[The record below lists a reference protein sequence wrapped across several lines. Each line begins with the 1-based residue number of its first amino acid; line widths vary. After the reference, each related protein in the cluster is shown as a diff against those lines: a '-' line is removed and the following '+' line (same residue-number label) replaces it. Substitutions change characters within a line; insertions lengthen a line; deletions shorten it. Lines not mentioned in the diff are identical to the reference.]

1 MSFFWRTRLFKI
13 VNGSLIINNSD
24 GKANY
29 SQRNN
34 EFVHKNPK
42 GEIDVS
48 AATMC
53 NVTALCQAADYN
65 GWRFPA
71 GKYSQPED
79 NLADFM
85 FSDPRVD
92 EYYAKA
98 MPALYRAWKAGEKDS
113 YPPNELHEVLA
124 KGFNLWIGSDAD
136 RFAENAKIWD
146 IITEILEGRSCVV
159 SGVFRLPNGK
169 KLNHIVTL
177 VGAIWHFKSVSGVS
191 AAVKAV
197 SEQKIL
203 PAAVIIDDTYGNF
216 RENYKPGVTGNDIQ
230 LSWQE
235 FVDMMKP
242 AENPAV
248 KYCHFISSGAAAV

>member
-1 MSFFWRTRLFKI
+1 MFKI
-13 VNGSLIINNSD
+13 INGAFVVNNSD
-24 GKANY
+24 GKCNY

-34 EFVHKNPK
+34 EFVHKNSK

-65 GWRFPA
+65 GWRFPD

-79 NLADFM
+79 NLADFI

-92 EYYAKA
+92 EYYAKS
-98 MPALYRAWKAGEKDS
+98 MPALYRAWKAAEPDS

-136 RFAENAKIWD
+136 RFVESARVWD
-146 IITEILEGRSCVV
+146 IVAEILEGRCCVV

-177 VGAIWHFKSVSGVS
+177 VGAVWHFKSAVGLT

-197 SEQKIL
+197 QEKKAL
-203 PAAVIIDDTYGNF
+203 PDTVIIDDTYGNF
-216 RENYKPGVTGNDIQ
+216 REGYKAGITGNDIR

-235 FVDMMKP
+235 FIEMMKP
-242 AENPAV
+242 AGNPAV